1 MQETIGT
8 IFQPHRL
15 IIAELNPI
23 GDRTGV
29 EGDGGLVVVVI
40 EDEEIIPFCYI
51 VLVEGNGGP
60 FLNLAE
66 DLAE

>member
-1 MQETIGT
+1 MIGV
-8 IFQPHRL
+8 
-15 IIAELNPI
+15 
-23 GDRTGV
+23 D
-29 EGDGGLVVVVI
+29 GDGGLVIVVV

-60 FLNLAE
+60 ILNLAE